1 MSVRVLLAAADAELA
16 AALRTQVA
24 ELTDIEIVAVQ
35 TSSAD
40 VVSAAGQD
48 PSLDVVLVH
57 QNIDGMSAM
66 DLIRE
71 LAMRHPY
78 LAVVVIADDASA
90 AIYGSAMEAGARG
103 VVSTESSQA
112 ELQSRIGSAAEW
124 SNTMRR
130 HFDPSST
137 GVMPT
142 RMGKM
147 MAICGAK
154 GGTGATTLTIQLALR
169 AVADKQQVCIVD
181 LDLQKGDV
189 PSYLDITHRRSI
201 ADLMAT
207 AAELDGV
214 ILGEALY
221 VHRDGPHVLLAPPD
235 GEQAEDVSAR
245 AARQIL
251 SGLRARYD
259 IVLVDCGTYLTEANA
274 VAIELADN
282 VLVTVTP
289 DLPCLRAA
297 QRLGKMWERL
307 QIRKRDDMSVVLVRA
322 DRKNEVQ
329 PDFARKILGLRMLKT
344 TVPAAFRSLEEA
356 TNTGSP
362 KSVDNGD
369 YRKAVT
375 AVSREIGLVSDG
387 ESGGKGR
394 GKGDAGVAITE
405 FVVLIPFIG
414 LILLLIWQAII
425 VGLTSMYSSHASAEG
440 ARAVAV
446 LGYDDPGA
454 QAEVERR
461 AVARVSDQW
470 GDKNHFHLSV
480 DGDYVKVTIDAPAV
494 LPGVHSPWGISTR
507 AKIVYEDGG
516 DMP

>member
-1 MSVRVLLAAADAELA
+1 
-16 AALRTQVA
+16 
-24 ELTDIEIVAVQ
+24 
-35 TSSAD
+35 
-40 VVSAAGQD
+40 
-48 PSLDVVLVH
+48 
-57 QNIDGMSAM
+57 
-66 DLIRE
+66 
-71 LAMRHPY
+71 
-78 LAVVVIADDASA
+78 
-90 AIYGSAMEAGARG
+90 
-103 VVSTESSQA
+103 
-112 ELQSRIGSAAEW
+112 
-124 SNTMRR
+124 
-130 HFDPSST
+130 
-137 GVMPT
+137 
-142 RMGKM
+142 
-147 MAICGAK
+147 
-154 GGTGATTLTIQLALR
+154 
-169 AVADKQQVCIVD
+169 
-181 LDLQKGDV
+181 
-189 PSYLDITHRRSI
+189 
-201 ADLMAT
+201 
-207 AAELDGV
+207 
-214 ILGEALY
+214 
-221 VHRDGPHVLLAPPD
+221 
-235 GEQAEDVSAR
+235 
-245 AARQIL
+245 
-251 SGLRARYD
+251 
-259 IVLVDCGTYLTEANA
+259 
-274 VAIELADN
+274 
-282 VLVTVTP
+282 
-289 DLPCLRAA
+289 
-297 QRLGKMWERL
+297 
-307 QIRKRDDMSVVLVRA
+307 VLVRA